1 MSWIPEQERWN
12 IVDFAVSEA
21 FEFLHDFEKAGWHRQ
36 KYGGGVMNSRR
47 ADSKRKWSSSEKRAR
62 NIFQAR

>member
-1 MSWIPEQERWN
+1 MIPEQDRWT
-12 IVDFAVSEA
+12 IVDFAVAEG
-21 FEFLHDFEKAGWHRQ
+21 FEHLHDFEKATWHRQ
-36 KYGGGVMNSRR
+36 KYSGSLQMARR